1 MIRSCLWL
9 ILAILL
15 IAAFP
20 VTASASADI
29 TVLSSE
35 AQSQFP
41 GSIVFRL
48 EAEAAAEIVDIDLHY
63 RVVRSS
69 LVPATCRVDAG
80 FTPGQTVSASW
91 TWNMLETGGLPPG
104 TVVEYWWVLED
115 ANGQQTQTSPA
126 SVVFDDLRFAW
137 STLSDG
143 DVNILWYEGSVSF
156 PQELMDTAH
165 EALGRLADDIGVSLE
180 QPVKLYIYASASDL
194 RGALVYPQEW
204 TGGVAFT
211 GYSVIAIG
219 IEPGD
224 MGWGKRATAH
234 ELGHMVVHQAVFGPF
249 GDLPTWLDEGLA
261 MDAEGDLRSDLADR
275 FDWAI
280 ANDVLFSVR
289 SICSSFPTDTD
300 EAALCYAES
309 YSLVQF
315 LLDHHGREKL
325 LGLLNVFKAGST
337 YDDALLEVYGFD
349 LDGLNTVWRDSL
361 GLGPQPPPTSN
372 SGNPGLPAHYIAL
385 IVVVVILAIVAASLV
400 FLRLVRR
407 SV

>member
-1 MIRSCLWL
+1 MMRSCLLL
-9 ILAILL
+9 ILAVLL

-20 VTASASADI
+20 LTASASADI

-35 AQSQFP
+35 AQSDFP
-41 GSIVFRL
+41 GAIVFRL
-48 EAEAAAEIVDIDLHY
+48 EAESAANIVDVDLHY

-69 LVPATCRVDAG
+69 LVPATCRVDAD
-80 FTPGQTVSASW
+80 FTPGQTVSVSW

-104 TVVEYWWVLED
+104 TVVEYWWVMED
-115 ANGQQTQTSPA
+115 ANGEQTQTSPA
-126 SVVFDDLRFAW
+126 SVAFDDLRFEW
-137 STLSDG
+137 NTLSEG
-143 DVNILWYEGSVSF
+143 DVSILWYEGSVSF
-156 PQELMDTAH
+156 AQELMDTAH

-180 QPVKLYIYASASDL
+180 QPVTLYIYANSSDL
-194 RGALVYPQEW
+194 QGALVYPQEW

-211 GYSVIAIG
+211 GYSIIAIG
-219 IEPGD
+219 ISPGD

-275 FDWAI
+275 FDWGI
-280 ANDVLFSVR
+280 ANDALFSVQ
-289 SICSSFPTDTD
+289 SICSSFPTDAE

-315 LLDHHGREKL
+315 LLDQHGRENL
-325 LGLLNVFKAGST
+325 LALLDVFKAGSS

-349 LDGLNTVWRDSL
+349 LDGLNTVWRESL
-361 GLGPQPPPTSN
+361 GLGPQPAPTPSN
-372 SGNPGLPAHYIAL
+372 GNPGLPAHYIAL
-385 IVVVVILAIVAASLV
+385 IVVVALLAVVAASLV

-407 SV
+407 